1 MDATGIGIDILS
13 QTPNGRQTTF
23 ETRMAMQRE
32 LDEARTQLKNSER
45 ASDEQ
50 RRQAQSSREQAAVYR
65 SENVRLQDELRST
78 KSRLNGALDSQEE
91 LLRKNS
97 SLHSQIHELQNSEA
111 ALRDELTSTAGLV
124 KHFQE
129 QNDAIQADMREEK
142 ARFQAAEQE
151 MNGALG
157 NMTTTLTEMRNEL
170 LLRHAEKETL
180 VATCEALRAE
190 IRKKDTEILQRDTDL
205 AAAAR
210 ERSEVREELTT
221 SHARLTTV
229 QEAQEELRAQIAQ
242 ASAAGNAKDVEI
254 NKLEQTTAV
263 LETRV
268 EEQQQKVAKMQAELQ
283 QHRAGGGSGGAS
295 EAQVASLQADLVQ
308 ARALNKA
315 LEAKIEEAVK
325 GPSPA
330 PAPSPLEL
338 QNENVMLASKLEDCK
353 CENDALLESDML
365 AATMAERDAL
375 TSHLV
380 VENARLAA
388 SVSASAR
395 AASVSR
401 VLRSRQVEVAAAAAA
416 VNRARVRVFAPPI
429 ATASSSALG
438 SYYKLRAE
446 REGRLRSLER
456 ARRSGMRY

>member
-1 MDATGIGIDILS
+1 MGAAIGTDIVIFSLFFSFSFQHLLVNIDNIYMLYGFMAENNNFGIDLPPPPPSLFFSIYFYLMMFP
-13 QTPNGRQTTF
+13 T
-23 ETRMAMQRE
+23 
-32 LDEARTQLKNSER
+32 KI
-45 ASDEQ
+45 
-50 RRQAQSSREQAAVYR
+50 SR
-65 SENVRLQDELRST
+65 
-78 KSRLNGALDSQEE
+78 
-91 LLRKNS
+91 
-97 SLHSQIHELQNSEA
+97 
-111 ALRDELTSTAGLV
+111 
-124 KHFQE
+124 
-129 QNDAIQADMREEK
+129 
-142 ARFQAAEQE
+142 
-151 MNGALG
+151 
-157 NMTTTLTEMRNEL
+157 
-170 LLRHAEKETL
+170 
-180 VATCEALRAE
+180 
-190 IRKKDTEILQRDTDL
+190 
-205 AAAAR
+205 
-210 ERSEVREELTT
+210 TT

-330 PAPSPLEL
+330 PAPSPSPLEL

>member
-1 MDATGIGIDILS
+1 MGAAIGTDIVIFSLFFS
-13 QTPNGRQTTF
+13 FSFQH
-23 ETRMAMQRE
+23 
-32 LDEARTQLKNSER
+32 
-45 ASDEQ
+45 
-50 RRQAQSSREQAAVYR
+50 
-65 SENVRLQDELRST
+65 
-78 KSRLNGALDSQEE
+78 
-91 LLRKNS
+91 LL
-97 SLHSQIHELQNSEA
+97 
-111 ALRDELTSTAGLV
+111 
-124 KHFQE
+124 F
-129 QNDAIQADMREEK
+129 
-142 ARFQAAEQE
+142 
-151 MNGALG
+151 
-157 NMTTTLTEMRNEL
+157 NMTIYTCFMVLWQKTTIL
-170 LLRHAEKETL
+170 
-180 VATCEALRAE
+180 ALIDPLPPFFFSIYFYLMMFPTKISR
-190 IRKKDTEILQRDTDL
+190 
-205 AAAAR
+205 
-210 ERSEVREELTT
+210 TT